1 MSTRHTCCS
10 FNSNLNCHCEF
21 SPFFF
26 FFFFGHKS
34 QPHSDWRGR
43 RCSPNE
49 YWQLYVLN
57 SNSINL
63 YIFSLSLSQFP
74 NGNGT
79 QNSLH
84 SRCSHLFVCQT
95 KATLNFFL
103 LVNYTRPLCCAS
115 FVLIGWMWIYV
126 TRRNCSCFSLPL
138 HRRRSERI
146 TLGIWF
152 GQMTCRS
159 FCPHFDCDHTEPDIE
174 ILQKSIPHLT
184 VFVLSCRKSKFV
196 K

>member
-1 MSTRHTCCS
+1 MNFRRSSSSSVTSHNHT
-10 FNSNLNCHCEF
+10 
-21 SPFFF
+21 
-26 FFFFGHKS
+26 
-34 QPHSDWRGR
+34 DWRGR

-49 YWQLYVLN
+49 YWQLCVLN

-63 YIFSLSLSQFP
+63 YIFSHFP

-84 SRCSHLFVCQT
+84 LRCSHLFVCQT
-95 KATLNFFL
+95 KPTLIFFCWSITH
-103 LVNYTRPLCCAS
+103 VHCCAS

-138 HRRRSERI
+138 HGRRSERI

-152 GQMTCRS
+152 GQLTCRS
-159 FCPHFDCDHTEPDIE
+159 AHTSIATTSSQTTKFCRSQYLI
-174 ILQKSIPHLT
+174 T
-184 VFVLSCRKSKFV
+184 VFFFSFCLAENRNSLNNYVRIDAMLNIDSERFLYAKIK
-196 K
+196 